1 MKFYRLASA
10 IGGMGLLAGGLSSC
24 LKAPEYSTTPS
35 ISFNQIQRRRY
46 TPTNVKEQVLD
57 TISIKINYQDGDG
70 DLGLTAD
77 EVAAQP
83 TKYSGRFA
91 KNYFIEPFVKNKATG
106 KYEALTTVGV
116 PFPNVYNA
124 GQYNGLYLHPT
135 ASTDTKAAPIK
146 GTLTYTLIPFGLG
159 DIFVPGQT
167 VRFQVSIADRALNVS
182 NTIMTD
188 SVVIP
193 PR

>member
-1 MKFYRLASA
+1 MKFFRLAGA
-10 IGGMGLLAGGLSSC
+10 IGGLGLLAGGLSGC

-35 ISFNQIQRRRY
+35 ISFNEIRRTRY
-46 TPTNVKEQVLD
+46 TPTNAREQVLD
-57 TISIKINYQDGDG
+57 TIRIKINYQDGDG

-83 TKYSGRFA
+83 TKYTGRFA
-91 KNYFIEPFVKNKATG
+91 KNYFIEPFVKNRVSG
-106 KYEALTTVGV
+106 KYEPLTSVGV

-135 ASTDTKAAPIK
+135 ATTDSKAAPIK

-159 DIFVPGQT
+159 DTFVPGQT

>member
-1 MKFYRLASA
+1 MKFFRLAWV
-10 IGGMGLLAGGLSSC
+10 IGGLGLLAGGLSAC

-35 ISFNQIQRRRY
+35 ISFNSIQRARY
-46 TPTNVKEQVLD
+46 TPTNPREQALD
-57 TISIKINYQDGDG
+57 TIRIKINYQDGDG

-83 TKYSGRFA
+83 TKYTGRFA
-91 KNYFIEPFVKNKATG
+91 KNYFIEPFIKNRATG
-106 KYEALTTVGV
+106 KYQALASVGV

-135 ASTDTKAAPIK
+135 TTTDAKAAPIK

-159 DIFVPGQT
+159 DIFVAGQT

>member
-1 MKFYRLASA
+1 
-10 IGGMGLLAGGLSSC
+10 MGLLAGSLSSC

-35 ISFNQIQRRRY
+35 ISFNKIRRARY
-46 TPTNVKEQVLD
+46 TPTNPREQALD
-57 TISIKINYQDGDG
+57 TISITINYQDGDG
-70 DLGLTAD
+70 DLGLTPD
-77 EVAAQP
+77 EVAAEP
-83 TKYSGRFA
+83 TKYTGRFA
-91 KNYFIEPFVKNKATG
+91 KNYFIEPFIKNKATG
-106 KYEALTTVGV
+106 KYEPLTTVGV

-135 ASTDTKAAPIK
+135 ANTDTKAAPIK

-159 DIFVPGQT
+159 DIFVAGQT

-182 NTIMTD
+182 NAIMTD
-188 SVVIP
+188 SLVIP

>member
-1 MKFYRLASA
+1 MKFFRLAWV
-10 IGGMGLLAGGLSSC
+10 IGGLSLLAGGLSSC
-24 LKAPEYSTTPS
+24 LEAPEYSFTPS
-35 ISFNQIQRRRY
+35 ISFNEIQRRRY
-46 TPTNVKEQVLD
+46 TPTNPREQALD
-57 TISIKINYQDGDG
+57 TIRIKINYQDGDG
-70 DLGLTAD
+70 DLGLTPE

-83 TKYSGRFA
+83 AKYTGRFA
-91 KNYFIEPFVKNKATG
+91 KNYFIEPFVKNRATG
-106 KYEALTTVGV
+106 KYEPLTTVGV

-135 ASTDTKAAPIK
+135 DRTDTKAAPIK

-193 PR
+193 AR

>member
-1 MKFYRLASA
+1 MKFFRLAWVM
-10 IGGMGLLAGGLSSC
+10 GGMSLLASGLSSC

-35 ISFNQIQRRRY
+35 ISFNSIQRLRY
-46 TPTNVKEQVLD
+46 TPTNPREQALD
-57 TISIKINYQDGDG
+57 TIRIKINYQDGDG

-83 TKYSGRFA
+83 TKYTGRFA
-91 KNYFIEPFVKNKATG
+91 KNYFIEPFIKNKATG
-106 KYEALTTVGV
+106 KYEPLTSVGV
-116 PFPNVYNA
+116 PAPNVYNA

-135 ASTDTKAAPIK
+135 ATTDTKAAPIK

-188 SVVIP
+188 SVVIA